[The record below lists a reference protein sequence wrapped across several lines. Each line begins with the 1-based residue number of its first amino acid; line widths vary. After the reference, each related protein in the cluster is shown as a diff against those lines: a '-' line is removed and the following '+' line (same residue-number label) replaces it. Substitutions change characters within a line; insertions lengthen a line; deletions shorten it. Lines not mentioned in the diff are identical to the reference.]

1 MFLHRHID
9 LFMSSVMCCLYVLFF
24 FFSSRRRHTRCALVT
39 GVQTCALPILKVAKA
54 LAGRAEVRI
63 DLNQVWDETT
73 ANRWIPALID
83 GGISLLEQPVQG
95 WNFDGLKRIRERF
108 GIKVMA
114 DESVCTLQ
122 DAMRLAGSAAV
133 DVFAYKVM
141 KSGGLTACR
150 QIAGIAEAAGIA
162 SYGGTFL
169 ESSIGTSAGLQVAAA
184 ERSVTFGSEFIGG
197 IWLADEIVTEPLV
210 YRDFHVFVPTRPGI
224 GMTLDRDKFE
234 HYRRK

>member
-1 MFLHRHID
+1 MLFLFCIFLMIRRTPRSTRTD
-9 LFMSSVMCCLYVLFF
+9 TLVPYTTLFRS
-24 FFSSRRRHTRCALVT
+24 
-39 GVQTCALPILKVAKA
+39 
-54 LAGRAEVRI
+54 
-63 DLNQVWDETT
+63 
-73 ANRWIPALID
+73 WIPALID

-162 SYGGTFL
+162 SSGGNFL
-169 ESSIGTSAGLQVAAA
+169 E
-184 ERSVTFGSEFIGG
+184 R
-197 IWLADEIVTEPLV
+197 
-210 YRDFHVFVPTRPGI
+210 
-224 GMTLDRDKFE
+224 
-234 HYRRK
+234 